1 MEQLYRWTDH
11 DERGGAGADRGDI
24 RNTRAGIPVSNS
36 NGSQGENFEERA
48 RRHNSRL
55 QLLIEGIGGLLA
67 ASADLLG
74 RLQRILG
81 GGGPADGGREKPGG
95 PDEPTPTDCQG

>member
-1 MEQLYRWTDH
+1 
-11 DERGGAGADRGDI
+11 
-24 RNTRAGIPVSNS
+24 VSNS

-48 RRHNSRL
+48 RKHNSHM
-55 QLLIEGIGGLLA
+55 QLLIEGIGSLLA

-81 GGGPADGGREKPGG
+81 GSGPDDGGPEEPGG
-95 PDEPTPTDCQG
+95 PDEATPTDRQG

>member
-1 MEQLYRWTDH
+1 M
-11 DERGGAGADRGDI
+11 
-24 RNTRAGIPVSNS
+24 SNS
-36 NGSQGENFEERA
+36 NGPQGENLEERA
-48 RRHNSRL
+48 RKHNSHL

-81 GGGPADGGREKPGG
+81 GSGPADSGPENPGG

>member
-1 MEQLYRWTDH
+1 
-11 DERGGAGADRGDI
+11 
-24 RNTRAGIPVSNS
+24 VSNS
-36 NGSQGENFEERA
+36 NGSQGENLEERA
-48 RRHNSRL
+48 RKHNSNL

-81 GGGPADGGREKPGG
+81 GGGPGDGGPEEPGG
-95 PDEPTPTDCQG
+95 PDEATPTDRQG